1 VLRQVGIP
9 KGYQGFGFDD
19 PRELEQLNPRL
30 TFVEEQLGAQ
40 ALESLTDSR
49 SRAWA
54 AQIPWATRMLGK
66 WFARWRAQA
75 RRGVWI
81 LRYRF

>member
-1 VLRQVGIP
+1 
-9 KGYQGFGFDD
+9 
-19 PRELEQLNPRL
+19 LEQLNPRL